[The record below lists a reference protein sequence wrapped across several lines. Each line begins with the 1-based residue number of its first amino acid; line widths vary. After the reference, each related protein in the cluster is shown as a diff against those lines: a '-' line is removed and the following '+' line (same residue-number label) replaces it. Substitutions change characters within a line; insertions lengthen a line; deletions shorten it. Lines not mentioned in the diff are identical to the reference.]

1 MILSSLHL
9 HQFRSHEDAQFLFD
23 ADVTAI
29 IGPNG
34 SGKTNILEAI
44 YTLCMGK
51 SFRDSDDDMIAHDQD
66 WYRIEGVIDSVNREL
81 RYQPS
86 NKGKQLLVDG
96 ATKGRF
102 TYRQQLPIVLFEPD
116 DLLMIHGS
124 PSARRKYL
132 DDLLSR
138 LSLPY
143 RQLLH
148 RYERVLTQ
156 RNNLLKQKQS
166 LSQLKDNLFVW
177 DVGLSELGAQLIRS
191 RQELIDT
198 INEELSSIYSRVAQK
213 THALFVEYL
222 HPVTQVSETQ
232 IHHALAHHLDE
243 DIRRGFTSIGPHR
256 HDIDFLLNN
265 QPAKVTAS
273 RGEVRSIVLGIKTLE
288 IKLLE
293 KQYTTPPLFLC
304 DDVFSE
310 LDESRAIAVTE
321 LTKNATQMILTS
333 TYVPSGLNSARRI
346 DLSARS

>member
-1 MILSSLHL
+1 M
-9 HQFRSHEDAQFLFD
+9 FD
-23 ADVTAI
+23 SEVTAI

-51 SFRDSDDDMIAHDQD
+51 SFRDSDDDMITYEQE
-66 WYRIEGVIDSVNREL
+66 WCRIEGVIDSVNREL

-102 TYRQQLPIVLFEPD
+102 TYRQQLPVVLFEPD

-166 LSQLKDNLFVW
+166 MTQLKDNLFVW
-177 DVGLSELGAQLIRS
+177 DVSLSELGAQLIRS
-191 RQELIDT
+191 RQELIARM
-198 INEELSSIYSRVAQK
+198 NEDLSKIYSQVAQK
-213 THALFVEYL
+213 TQSLSLEYT

-243 DIRRGFTSIGPHR
+243 DLRRGFTSIGPHR
-256 HDIDFLLNN
+256 HDIDFILNT

-273 RGEVRSIVLGIKTLE
+273 RGEVRSIVLGLKTLE
-288 IKLLE
+288 INLLE
-293 KQYTTPPLFLC
+293 DQYATSPLFLC

-310 LDESRAIAVTE
+310 LDESRATAVAE
-321 LTKNATQMILTS
+321 LTQGSTQMILTS
-333 TYVPSGLNSARRI
+333 TYVPNGLSSARQI

>member
-1 MILSSLHL
+1 MIIRSLHL
-9 HQFRSHEDAQFLFD
+9 HQFRSHQDAQFLFD
-23 ADVTAI
+23 SNVTAI

-51 SFRDSDDDMIAHDQD
+51 SFRDSDDDMITYDQD

-86 NKGKQLLVDG
+86 NKGKQLLIDG

-102 TYRQQLPIVLFEPD
+102 TYRQQLPVVLFEPD

-156 RNNLLKQKQS
+156 RNNLLKQRQS
-166 LSQLKDNLFVW
+166 IMQLKDNLFAW
-177 DVGLSELGAQLIRS
+177 DVSLAELGSKMIAHRL
-191 RQELIDT
+191 ELIEH
-198 INEELSSIYSRVAQK
+198 INERASDIYSDVATKQQK
-213 THALFVEYL
+213 LTLQYAYPH
-222 HPVTQVSETQ
+222 TQTTETQ
-232 IHHALAHHLDE
+232 IVHALSDHLD
-243 DIRRGFTSIGPHR
+243 DDMRRGFTSVGPHR
-256 HDIDFLLNN
+256 HDMGLELNT
-265 QPAKVTAS
+265 QSAKTTAS
-273 RGEVRSIVLGIKTLE
+273 RGEVRSIILSLKIIELTLIE
-288 IKLLE
+288 QHTGVKPIYLL
-293 KQYTTPPLFLC
+293 

-310 LDESRAIAVTE
+310 LDMQRRQAMLRHDIPQT
-321 LTKNATQMILTS
+321 ILT
-333 TYVPSGLNSARRI
+333 TTEVIPSEVTHRI
-346 DLSARS
+346 EL